1 MANTFRKGIY
11 PVDATKIELRIYPV
25 TSSNATNMFV
35 GDVVSAIT
43 GSGATVGSVAP
54 SAAGDNNI
62 VLGTVVELF
71 DQGGNTNN
79 VNGMNGPVPI
89 GMWAST
95 VSSKYLPASTAG
107 YAMVAIARPGV
118 KFVAVTNTILTNA
131 AINKSTALVAGAG
144 NTTTAQSGHVINGND
159 LNSGNQFIILGPW
172 NQLLAGAGYL
182 NDITLAGACWM
193 IEFNEGLNFG
203 IGKSTG
209 V

>member
-1 MANTFRKGIY
+1 MANNFRKGIFPADVERTEYRLY
-11 PVDATKIELRIYPV
+11 PITSANGTPMYVGDVISAVTGSGSTSGSV
-25 TSSNATNMFV
+25 TSS
-35 GDVVSAIT
+35 S
-43 GSGATVGSVAP
+43 
-54 SAAGDNNI
+54 AGDNNI
-62 VLGTVVELF
+62 VLGTCVELF

-95 VSSKYLPASTAG
+95 VSTKYMPASTAG
-107 YAMVAIARPGV
+107 YAMVALAKPGV
-118 KFVAVTNTILTNA
+118 KFVAQTNTILTSA

-159 LNSGNQFIILGPW
+159 LNSGNQFIIIGPW

-182 NDITLAGACWM
+182 NDITLAGALWLV
-193 IEFNEGLNFG
+193 EFNESLNVG
-203 IGKSTG
+203 VGKSTG